1 MQTDWNIHVFRIVY
15 YKNISA
21 DDSSLSSKS
30 STVLILA
37 PSTRDKQWSGHVF
50 STNLLGL
57 KEERIP
63 KYLQPIVNQN
73 QAQAQN
79 QQVNVI
85 VHQPQPSIALREM
98 YGYGRLSENHLYDRD

>member
-1 MQTDWNIHVFRIVY
+1 MCIDGIICCMVY
-15 YKNISA
+15 C
-21 DDSSLSSKS
+21 
-30 STVLILA
+30 
-37 PSTRDKQWSGHVF
+37 
-50 STNLLGL
+50 GL

-73 QAQAQN
+73 QAQAQAQN

-98 YGYGRLSENHLYDRD
+98 YGYGRLSENHVYDRDQVHVV